1 MTSSIEANYTAEAR
15 SIQAA
20 AAARRTHVVKLAE
33 RELFTRLQFPRPLQ
47 SARVRLRRWRQ
58 NSGETEEEV
67 EVGQSSRPSQP
78 CGTVEGGYNHFYKD
92 VLFLL
97 GASQTTVQTWHPPLM
112 AGEFIYPPDN
122 WLFESSGVLQLVV
135 AYFPPLCTYR
145 IADARGRI

>member
-1 MTSSIEANYTAEAR
+1 VWV
-15 SIQAA
+15 AA
-20 AAARRTHVVKLAE
+20 L
-33 RELFTRLQFPRPLQ
+33 
-47 SARVRLRRWRQ
+47 
-58 NSGETEEEV
+58 GI
-67 EVGQSSRPSQP
+67 
-78 CGTVEGGYNHFYKD
+78 VEGGYNHFYKD

-135 AYFPPLCTYR
+135 AYFPAPCTYR